1 MALLEEPRMRAKS
14 RALWTYIEPTGDTQD
29 VPGLWVRH
37 QYRFPLSST
46 RFLGVMLRT
55 PPTPLQLS
63 EAVCAPARR

>member
-29 VPGLWVRH
+29 VPGLWARH
-37 QYRFPLSST
+37 QYHFPLYSS
-46 RFLGVMLRT
+46 RLGGVALRT

-63 EAVCAPARR
+63 EAVCVPARR